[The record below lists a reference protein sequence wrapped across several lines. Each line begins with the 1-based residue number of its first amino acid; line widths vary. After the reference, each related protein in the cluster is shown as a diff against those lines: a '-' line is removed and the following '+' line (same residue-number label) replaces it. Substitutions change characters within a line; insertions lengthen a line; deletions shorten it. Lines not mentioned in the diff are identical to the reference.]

1 MYILKRNGCGL
12 WLPHYLNIFS
22 FIRYLK
28 NNTIIYYLVSVYT
41 EEKLIFGMVAEKSKR

>member
-1 MYILKRNGCGL
+1 MWVMLR
-12 WLPHYLNIFS
+12 LPYGYQHYLNIFS